1 MTIIKQGNIYH
12 AELKVPRD
20 VREIIGQ
27 NKFRKSLQ
35 TTDIKEAKRKEPII
49 VSAWKEKIE
58 IARGNGGDIK
68 QLAQQYRE
76 ASNEGKDALEDVFQ
90 DMVADDYGKVHYS
103 DLSPEQSE
111 KAFYKYEIL
120 TGKIIQTNILLKE
133 WLDSWEVK
141 QKGKEQGQRFVEEYC
156 KEFPA
161 TRDVTKQS

>member
-20 VREIIGQ
+20 VREIIGK

-68 QLAQQYRE
+68 
-76 ASNEGKDALEDVFQ
+76 
-90 DMVADDYGKVHYS
+90 
-103 DLSPEQSE
+103 
-111 KAFYKYEIL
+111 
-120 TGKIIQTNILLKE
+120 
-133 WLDSWEVK
+133 
-141 QKGKEQGQRFVEEYC
+141 
-156 KEFPA
+156 
-161 TRDVTKQS
+161 